1 MVDRG
6 LSLERYTQETAASIG
21 RRARFC
27 RSGLGEEG
35 EGGREGGREG

>member
-6 LSLERYTQETAASIG
+6 LSLERYTQETAGIG

-35 EGGREGGREG
+35 EGWRKGGMEG